1 MLVAITTQQQRLL
14 QTIYDAFKETGEWP
28 RLQYVETTL
37 HHDHRIDLRT
47 VLDILPEGLTNL
59 SPGFVNPQIEV
70 TLTLAGLARCS
81 GAEADLGL
89 FWRLLRRC
97 VDEDGRFRP
106 PPSSPAMPKVR
117 ITDLAT
123 EWAIPISRFARLVKI
138 LDFEPWAYMS
148 NKVSDE
154 DWELLIHSTI
164 RQFESVKSLEEYL
177 DRRASLAR
185 RTRAGRIA
193 AAPIDQESTR
203 ASAQESAR
211 AIHISISG
219 GTVGTLNFGQVIGD
233 IETHVN
239 AVTGGSA
246 DQFKRAVKEIV
257 ESIERDGSLTE
268 AAKAGALEFFDYLA
282 EAAASAPPIRKLSII
297 RRVLVG
303 IGETFEDASDAHA
316 VWDRRGPIVRRFFG
330 LLEPQV

>member
-70 TLTLAGLARCS
+70 TLTLAGLPRFS
-81 GAEADLGL
+81 GTEAALGL

-138 LDFEPWAYMS
+138 LDFEAWAYMS

-164 RQFESVKSLEEYL
+164 MQFESVKSLEEYL

-193 AAPIDQESTR
+193 AA
-203 ASAQESAR
+203 
-211 AIHISISG
+211 
-219 GTVGTLNFGQVIGD
+219 
-233 IETHVN
+233 
-239 AVTGGSA
+239 
-246 DQFKRAVKEIV
+246 
-257 ESIERDGSLTE
+257 
-268 AAKAGALEFFDYLA
+268 
-282 EAAASAPPIRKLSII
+282 
-297 RRVLVG
+297 
-303 IGETFEDASDAHA
+303 
-316 VWDRRGPIVRRFFG
+316 
-330 LLEPQV
+330 